1 MEDRCSFGERLAK
14 AVLAKKN
21 GVCVGLDPRVAS
33 LPEGL
38 KRDLVSA
45 GGAENGATQDPQR
58 IAQAIEMFCCEVIDA
73 VCDLVPICKP
83 QAAFFEELGPWGMVV
98 LHRVVLHARK
108 RGLLVLMDAKRGD
121 IGTTAAAYAA
131 AYLGSGLQGTSAW
144 SPWGADAL
152 TVNPYLG
159 ADTLEPFTKRCAES
173 QSGIFVLVKTSNPGS
188 SFIQDLEMQSGGTI
202 SQRVAD
208 LVESLSAKTRGEL
221 GYGDVGAV
229 VGATYPAELEQMRQR
244 MPSTWILIPGYGA
257 QGGAAAD
264 VKLGFDSRG
273 LGAIVNSSRGIIFAY
288 EQAKYRSQSGGESR
302 WQDAVR
308 RAALDMIE
316 DLA

>member
-1 MEDRCSFGERLAK
+1 MMKPFGQRLAE

-21 GVCVGLDPRVAS
+21 GVCVGIDPRVAS
-33 LPEGL
+33 LPQGL
-38 KRDLVSA
+38 REQA
-45 GGAENGATQDPQR
+45 GVGKPVDSDSVAKAVEQY
-58 IAQAIEMFCCEVIDA
+58 CCEVIDA
-73 VCDLVPICKP
+73 VADLVPICKP
-83 QAAFFEELGPWGMVV
+83 QAAFFEELGPAGSLV

-131 AYLGSGLQGTSAW
+131 AYLGSGEAGTTAY

-159 ADTLEPFTKRCAES
+159 ADTLEPFTKRCSES
-173 QSGIFVLVKTSNPGS
+173 GAGIFVLVKTSNPGS
-188 SFIQDLEMQSGGTI
+188 NFIQDLVMAQGGTI
-202 SQRVAD
+202 AQRVAD
-208 LVESLSAKTRGEL
+208 LVENLSKESRGEL

-229 VGATYPAELEQMRQR
+229 VGATYPAELAQMRER
-244 MPSTWILIPGYGA
+244 MPSSWILIPGYGA

-288 EQAKYRSQSGGESR
+288 EQAKYQSIRDANGR

-308 RAALDMIE
+308 RAAVEMID
-316 DLA
+316 DLASA